1 MKRRAIRNDN
11 ERLIRKLRTR
21 IEELEI
27 KLKHVEN
34 DHKLTLK
41 EFDSTQEQY
50 FENLLQIEKQ
60 EQEQNRLHDILR
72 HSQRMEAVGL
82 LAGGIAHDFNNLLT
96 VMQGTVDMMMQQ
108 TDPTCDNYRHI
119 DQLNRAVGRASTL
132 TNQLLVFSRK
142 QVLQPRVMNMNQLVQ
157 EIGEMLR
164 RLIGEDINVDIQLD
178 ESLGNVKADPGQVEQ
193 VLTNLILNARDAM
206 PSGGILTIE
215 TKNVEFDDPYLNSHP
230 EVRPGS
236 YVMMAVSDN
245 GIGIDRE
252 MQDKIFDPFFTTKDK
267 ERCSGLGLAMVW
279 GIVRQS
285 EGQVWVY
292 SEPGVGTT
300 FKIYLPRVFE
310 KAQPL
315 EQYHFEPLKIHGTE
329 TILVV
334 EDEEDV
340 RELISEALS
349 NQGYDV
355 IEAENGEVGLKRMFE
370 NKDRIDMIVSDLIM
384 PQMSG
389 KAMAAT
395 ILEAI
400 PRTKILF
407 MSGYTDD
414 MIAKNGILI
423 EGTHFIQKPFK
434 LRDLLVRVKSIIDG
448 TEV

>member
-1 MKRRAIRNDN
+1 MRKAIRQDN
-11 ERLIRKLRTR
+11 ERLIRKMKDR

-27 KLKHVEN
+27 QLKHVQN
-34 DHKLTLK
+34 DYKLTLK

-50 FENLLQIEKQ
+50 FDNLLQIEKQ
-60 EQEQNRLHDILR
+60 EQEQKRLHDILR

-96 VMQGTVDMMMQQ
+96 VIQGTIDIMMQKA
-108 TDPTCDNYRHI
+108 DPSADNYRHI
-119 DQLNRAVGRASTL
+119 DQLNRAVGRASSL

-142 QVLQPRVMNMNQLVQ
+142 QVLQPRVINMNQLVQ
-157 EIGEMLR
+157 EVSEMLQ
-164 RLIGEDINVDIQLD
+164 RLIGEDIKVDIQLQED
-178 ESLGNVKADPGQVEQ
+178 LGNVKADPGQVEQ
-193 VLTNLILNARDAM
+193 MLTNLILNARDAM
-206 PSGGILTIE
+206 PNGGILAIE
-215 TKNVEFDDPYLNSHP
+215 TLNVAFDDHYLNSHP
-230 EVRPGS
+230 DVNPGN
-236 YVMMAVSDN
+236 YVMLAVSDN
-245 GIGIDRE
+245 GVGIDRE
-252 MQDKIFDPFFTTKDK
+252 TQDKIFDPFFTTKDK

-310 KAQPL
+310 EAHPL
-315 EQYHFEPLKIHGTE
+315 EQYLFEPLKIHGTE

-340 RELISEALS
+340 RELISEALTT
-349 NQGYDV
+349 QGYNV
-355 IEAENGEVGLKRMFE
+355 IEASNGEEGVRRMLE
-370 NKDRIDMIVSDLIM
+370 NRDRIAMIVSDLIM

-389 KAMAAT
+389 KAMAST
-395 ILEAI
+395 ILEAV
-400 PRTKILF
+400 PQTKILF

-434 LRDLLVRVKSIIDG
+434 LRDLLIRVKSIIDG
-448 TEV
+448 TEL